1 MATTKERTKQKPI
14 VPFADRSIS
23 LRELGSFSSRLTVIM
38 DELREQMLAPHPR
51 KSAPEYTSAQLGALC
66 GIDRAKVNYLLQ
78 KKESLPQGTYHGG
91 SRTRLFS
98 LPEVQKWVQLES
110 DIAHR
115 PEGTPGEIVIIANFK
130 GGSTKTTTTA
140 SLAQGLTLRGRKV
153 LLVDL
158 DPQASLTELC
168 GLYVEEDINEAD
180 TVMPFIYGDETNL
193 DYAINST
200 YWSNLD
206 IIPAATSLF
215 GAEFI
220 IPSTVTQD
228 PKFEFWDILNKG
240 LQPLRQR
247 YDYILI
253 DTAPSLS
260 YLTIN
265 ALMSA
270 NAMIMPLVPESL
282 DFVSSV
288 QFWNLFSELALN
300 FTGIDPTKRFD
311 FINVLLSKVDSSSS
325 SSTPVVRSWIERAY
339 GEWVLPVEIPIS
351 SAVGSEALEF
361 STIYD
366 VSKWTGSNRT
376 LSRIRDPFDHLCKLL
391 DDKFVMKWNQSV
403 TNAKGAA

>member
-1 MATTKERTKQKPI
+1 MQKPTL
-14 VPFADRSIS
+14 PFADLSIS
-23 LRELGSFSSRLTVIM
+23 LQEIGNFSSRLTVIM
-38 DELREQMLAPHPR
+38 DELREQMLAPRPR
-51 KSAPEYTSAQLGALC
+51 KASPVFTSAQLGALC
-66 GIDRAKVNYLLQ
+66 GIDRVKVNYLLQ
-78 KKESLPQGTYHGG
+78 KKPTLPQGEAQGG
-91 SRTRLFS
+91 GRTRVFS
-98 LPEVQKWVQLES
+98 LADVQDWVRSES
-110 DIAHR
+110 GIVAR
-115 PEGTPGEIVIIANFK
+115 PAGTPGEIVIVANFK

-158 DPQASLTELC
+158 DAQASLTELC
-168 GLYVEEDINEAD
+168 GMYVEEDINEID

-193 DYAINST
+193 NYAIKPT

-206 IIPAATSLF
+206 LIPAATALF

-220 IPSTVTQD
+220 IPSTVAQD
-228 PKFEFWDILNKG
+228 PKFQFWDILNRG
-240 LQPLRQR
+240 LQPLRQK
-247 YDYILI
+247 YDYIII

-300 FTGIDPTKRFD
+300 FSGLDPSKRYD
-311 FINVLLSKVDSSSS
+311 FINVLLSKVDNSTSSSA
-325 SSTPVVRSWIERAY
+325 PVVRSWIDRAY
-339 GEWVLPVEIPIS
+339 RNWVLPVEIPAS

-366 VSKWTGSNRT
+366 VGKWSGNSRT
-376 LSRIRDPFDHLCKLL
+376 LARIRDPFDHLCKLI
-391 DDKFVMKWNQSV
+391 DDKFVAKWMGSI
-403 TNAKGAA
+403 AKGKGDGA

>member
-1 MATTKERTKQKPI
+1 MQKPT

-23 LRELGSFSSRLTVIM
+23 LEEIGNFSSRLTVIM
-38 DELREQMLAPHPR
+38 DELRDQMLAPHPR
-51 KSAPEYTSAQLGALC
+51 KESPEFTSSQLGALC

-78 KKESLPQGTYHGG
+78 KKITLPQGKYQGG
-91 SRTRLFS
+91 SRTRMYS
-98 LPEVQKWVQLES
+98 LSEVQEWVRSES
-110 DIAHR
+110 GIVPR

-180 TVMPFIYGDETNL
+180 TVMPFIFADETSL
-193 DYAINST
+193 DYAIKTT

-206 IIPAATSLF
+206 IIPAATMLF

-220 IPSTVTQD
+220 IPSTVAQD
-228 PKFEFWDILNKG
+228 PKFQFWDILNKG

-300 FTGIDPTKRFD
+300 FSGLDPSKRFD
-311 FINVLLSKVDSSSS
+311 FINVLLSKVDNSSSS
-325 SSTPVVRSWIERAY
+325 SAPVVRSWIERAY
-339 GEWVLPVEIPIS
+339 GEWVLPVEIPSS

-366 VSKWTGSNRT
+366 VGKWSGNNRT
-376 LSRIRDPFDHLCKLL
+376 LTRIRDPFDRLCKLI
-391 DDKFVMKWNQSV
+391 DDKFVAKWNQSAV
-403 TNAKGAA
+403 KVKEAI

>member
-1 MATTKERTKQKPI
+1 MAVTKTNPI
-14 VPFADRSIS
+14 KKTLMPFADRSIS
-23 LRELGSFSSRLTVIM
+23 LQELGNFSSRLTVIM

-51 KSAPEYTSAQLGALC
+51 KSAPEYTSSQLGALC
-66 GIDRAKVNYLLQ
+66 EIDRTKVNYLLQ
-78 KKESLPQGTYHGG
+78 KKDKLPQGTCREG
-91 SRTRLFS
+91 SRTRIFS
-98 LPEVQKWVQLES
+98 LSEVQEWIRLES
-110 DIAHR
+110 DITQR
-115 PEGTPGEIVIIANFK
+115 QEGTLGEIVIIANFK

-140 SLAQGLTLRGRKV
+140 SLGQGLTLRGRKV

-168 GLYVEEDINEAD
+168 GLYVEEDINEED

-193 DYAINST
+193 DYAIKST

-220 IPSTVTQD
+220 IPSTVTQN
-228 PKFEFWDILNKG
+228 PRFEFWDILNKG
-240 LQPLRQR
+240 LQLLRNR

-260 YLTIN
+260 YMTIN

-300 FTGIDPTKRFD
+300 FTGINPTKRFD
-311 FINVLLSKVDSSSS
+311 FINVLLTKVDNSSSS
-325 SSTPVVRSWIERAY
+325 SAPVVRSWIERAY

-366 VSKWTGSNRT
+366 VSKWAGSNRT
-376 LSRIRDPFDHLCKLL
+376 LSRIRDPFDHLCKLI
-391 DDKFVMKWNQSV
+391 DDKFVAKWNQAAS
-403 TNAKGAA
+403 NAKGYT

>member
-1 MATTKERTKQKPI
+1 MAASKGRATQKPI

-23 LRELGSFSSRLTVIM
+23 LKELGTFSSRLTVIM
-38 DELREQMLAPHPR
+38 EELREQMLAPHPR
-51 KSAPEYTSAQLGALC
+51 KSSPEFTSAQLGALC

-78 KKESLPQGTYHGG
+78 KKESLPQGTYHGV

-98 LPEVQKWVQLES
+98 LSAVQQWVRLES
-110 DIAHR
+110 DITHR
-115 PEGTPGEIVIIANFK
+115 PKGMPGEIVIIANFK

-180 TVMPFIYGDETNL
+180 TVMPFIYADEVNL
-193 DYAINST
+193 DYAIKST
-200 YWSNLD
+200 YWSNMD

-220 IPSTVTQD
+220 IPSTVTRD

-260 YLTIN
+260 YMTIN

-300 FTGIDPTKRFD
+300 FTGLDPTKRFD

-325 SSTPVVRSWIERAY
+325 SSAPVVRSWIERAY

-391 DDKFVMKWNQSV
+391 DDKFVAKWNQSV
-403 TNAKGAA
+403 VNSKDAK

>member
-1 MATTKERTKQKPI
+1 MQKKLTM
-14 VPFADRSIS
+14 PFADRSIS
-23 LRELGSFSSRLTVIM
+23 LQEIGDFSGRLTVIM
-38 DELREQMLAPHPR
+38 DELREQMLAPRPR
-51 KSAPEYTSAQLGALC
+51 KAAPQFTSSQLGALC

-78 KKESLPQGTYHGG
+78 KTDLPKGTHQGG
-91 SRTRLFS
+91 SRTRTFTLA
-98 LPEVQKWVQLES
+98 EVQEWIRSEAKIVP
-110 DIAHR
+110 R
-115 PEGTPGEIVIIANFK
+115 PEGTLGEIVIIANFK

-168 GLYVEEDINEAD
+168 GLYVEEDINEID
-180 TVMPFIYGDETNL
+180 TVMPFIYGDETSL
-193 DYAINST
+193 DYAINTT

-206 IIPAATSLF
+206 IIPAATMLF
-215 GAEFI
+215 GAEFL
-220 IPSTVTQD
+220 IPSTVAQD
-228 PKFEFWDILNKG
+228 PKFPFWDMLNKG

-288 QFWNLFSELALN
+288 QFWSLFSELALN
-300 FTGIDPTKRFD
+300 FSGLDPSKRYD
-311 FINVLLSKVDSSSS
+311 FISVLLSKVDSSASS
-325 SSTPVVRSWIERAY
+325 SAPVVRSWIERAY
-339 GEWVLPVEIPIS
+339 GKWVLPVEIPAS

-366 VSKWTGSNRT
+366 VAGNNRT
-376 LSRIRDPFDHLCKLL
+376 LTRIRDPFDHLCRLV
-391 DDKFVMKWNQSV
+391 DDKFVAKWTQ
-403 TNAKGAA
+403 

>member
-1 MATTKERTKQKPI
+1 MAIQRPTI
-14 VPFADRSIS
+14 PFADRSIT
-23 LRELGSFSSRLTVIM
+23 LKEIGEFSGRLTVIM
-38 DELREQMLAPHPR
+38 DELREQMLAPRPR
-51 KSAPEYTSAQLGALC
+51 KAAPQFSSSQLGALC
-66 GIDRAKVNYLLQ
+66 GVDRAKVNYLLQ
-78 KKESLPQGTYHGG
+78 KKPALPQGIYTG
-91 SRTRLFS
+91 SGRTRQFS
-98 LPEVQKWVQLES
+98 LAEAQEWIRSES
-110 DIAHR
+110 GIAPR
-115 PEGTPGEIVIIANFK
+115 PEGTPGEIIITANFK

-168 GLYVEEDINEAD
+168 GLYVEEDITEAD
-180 TVMPFIYGDETNL
+180 TVMAFIYEDEPSL
-193 DYAINST
+193 DYAIKST

-206 IIPAATSLF
+206 IIPAATMLF

-220 IPSTVTQD
+220 IPSTVARD
-228 PKFEFWDILNKG
+228 PKFPFWDILNKG

-247 YDYILI
+247 YDYILL

-270 NAMIMPLVPESL
+270 NAMIMPVVPESL

-300 FTGIDPTKRFD
+300 FSGLDPAKRYD
-311 FINVLLSKVDSSSS
+311 FISILLSKVDSSPSS
-325 SSTPVVRSWIERAY
+325 SAPVVRSWIERSY
-339 GEWVLPVEIPIS
+339 GDWVLPVEIPAS

-366 VSKWTGSNRT
+366 VAGSTRT
-376 LSRIRDPFDHLCKLL
+376 LTRIRDPFDHLCKLI
-391 DDKFVMKWNQSV
+391 DEKFVAKWSQG
-403 TNAKGAA
+403 KGRGAA